1 MMVVECFIF
10 IVFPI
15 AKGAYLIV
23 VFIWADILHYCPT
36 GLFVFEV
43 LCGAC
48 DYTGT
53 SEKQTTEPYSVVTSD
68 FYSWNITVIT
78 VGC

>member
-10 IVFPI
+10 IVFPV
-15 AKGAYLIV
+15 AKGSYLIV

-43 LCGAC
+43 LCVPA
-48 DYTGT
+48 TIR
-53 SEKQTTEPYSVVTSD
+53 EHLKNRQQ
-68 FYSWNITVIT
+68 NRILL
-78 VGC
+78 

>member
-10 IVFPI
+10 IIFPI

-43 LCGAC
+43 LCVPA
-48 DYTGT
+48 TIR
-53 SEKQTTEPYSVVTSD
+53 EHLKNRLQ
-68 FYSWNITVIT
+68 NRILL
-78 VGC
+78 